1 MIYLVL
7 GYNCCNCGLTQG
19 VPGLVTGGVWGQTQG
34 VPGFVSYGYLV
45 LPFLSGCD
53 VFYLV
58 LPSLSGC
65 DVFYLDV
72 MCFYLGL
79 RSCI

>member
-1 MIYLVL
+1 MLFLPNVIYLVL

-34 VPGFVSYGYLV
+34 VPGFDSYGYLV

-53 VFYLV
+53 VF
-58 LPSLSGC
+58 LSG
-65 DVFYLDV
+65 VKELYL
-72 MCFYLGL
+72 
-79 RSCI
+79 R